1 MAARCAPWKP
11 TSVFQDSLSCLNFNE
26 PERPHPCNEC
36 LLYDLAPREFLGKKV
51 PGHFILLNADGETVD
66 TMERQY
72 NQLEL
77 EEALKNWRRAKIT
90 KLEQERRAHKFNA

>member
-1 MAARCAPWKP
+1 
-11 TSVFQDSLSCLNFNE
+11 
-26 PERPHPCNEC
+26 

-72 NQLEL
+72 KQLEL
-77 EEALKNWRRAKIT
+77 EEALKNWAAREDNKTGTRTRGA
-90 KLEQERRAHKFNA
+90 